1 MCKCCMKEDKWKSI
15 YTPAYFTSTRIV
27 ALHREKGQKLA
38 CTSECYAA
46 IEINGI
52 TCCVVRT
59 LSSVGGLCAVRKGF
73 KSLQPHYAG
82 TIVLRG
88 NHLRLA
94 CKHASIWYW
103 IGGAGKKGQSYY
115 SSSWWGSIWL
125 AWLGAQPTIMV
136 RFVSKESL
144 TREVCHLYFRPSDLL
159 STKLLLLPL
168 WMMAKAVIIRPMFW

>member
-103 IGGAGKKGQSYY
+103 IGGAGKKSQSYY
-115 SSSWWGSIWL
+115 SSS
-125 AWLGAQPTIMV
+125 
-136 RFVSKESL
+136 
-144 TREVCHLYFRPSDLL
+144 
-159 STKLLLLPL
+159 
-168 WMMAKAVIIRPMFW
+168 

>member
-1 MCKCCMKEDKWKSI
+1 MMKEEMLLLAHLCWELVVIALLLTWRLVTVLWRLLFCIFYFCISLPIWTMCKRCMKEDKWKSI

-73 KSLQPHYAG
+73 KSLQPHYVWDS
-82 TIVLRG
+82 T
-88 NHLRLA
+88 
-94 CKHASIWYW
+94 
-103 IGGAGKKGQSYY
+103 Q
-115 SSSWWGSIWL
+115 
-125 AWLGAQPTIMV
+125 AQ
-136 RFVSKESL
+136 L
-144 TREVCHLYFRPSDLL
+144 CLEVTTLD
-159 STKLLLLPL
+159 
-168 WMMAKAVIIRPMFW
+168 